1 MMKRIHLHLPM
12 FIIMLAVSQAQAQT
26 QTRINWEVGAHAN
39 YLDASDYYG
48 INTPSYSNESSKVQA
63 GIELGALISLDL
75 LEDDFGLGVEF
86 ASFGDY
92 KADALSF
99 CNSTLC
105 TRNTELEHSALMF
118 NGYSPS
124 ISLGDFALRGF
135 VGMSRVFAEGVIK
148 DHDWKN
154 NSIGFQL
161 GGKLYWPLNDAVTP
175 YMGFRFHSFEIESA
189 DDDVDIIDLS
199 LMFGAQF

>member
-1 MMKRIHLHLPM
+1 M
-12 FIIMLAVSQAQAQT
+12 
-26 QTRINWEVGAHAN
+26 
-39 YLDASDYYG
+39 
-48 INTPSYSNESSKVQA
+48 
-63 GIELGALISLDL
+63 
-75 LEDDFGLGVEF
+75 
-86 ASFGDY
+86 
-92 KADALSF
+92 
-99 CNSTLC
+99 
-105 TRNTELEHSALMF
+105 
-118 NGYSPS
+118 
-124 ISLGDFALRGF
+124 RGF